1 MPRAKKKTITSKKRV
16 IKKATKK
23 SPKKTKEFSFFT
35 RVVNGMKKLLS
46 SSK

>member
-1 MPRAKKKTITSKKRV
+1 MPRAKKKTTTSKKRV
-16 IKKATKK
+16 IKKAT
-23 SPKKTKEFSFFT
+23 KKTKEFSFFT